1 MKNYCQPYYFVAKTP
16 LEITAAVTA
25 AHHAPAPAPGLVTIL
40 RTQDT
45 KSVLRLKKTFP
56 YSFSLAIKSSRLL
69 WTVAVDDNIE
79 R

>member
-1 MKNYCQPYYFVAKTP
+1 MCYDFVAKTP
-16 LEITAAVTA
+16 LKITAVTA
-25 AHHAPAPAPGLVTIL
+25 AHHAPAPGLVTIV

-45 KSVLRLKKTFP
+45 KSVFWRLKKTFP
-56 YSFSLAIKSSRLL
+56 YSFFLAIKSSRLL